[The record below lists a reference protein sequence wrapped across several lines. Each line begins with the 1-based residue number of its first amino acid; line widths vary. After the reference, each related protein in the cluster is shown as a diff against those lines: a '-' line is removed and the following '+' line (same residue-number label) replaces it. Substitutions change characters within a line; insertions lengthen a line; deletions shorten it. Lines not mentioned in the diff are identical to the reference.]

1 MAHLFVYGTLRPE
14 ASDPA
19 GRRARERLAAES
31 RPIGPAATHGLLYDL
46 GRYPG
51 LWCAGDGRVVGSVVE
66 LAGPQATF
74 AWLDLYE
81 GGEYE
86 RVRRQVALEAGGV
99 VEAWL
104 YALRR
109 RPTGAASVQ
118 GGDWMSLAGPRS
130 TALKPRVSSPS
141 RQFRRSR
148 T

>member
-1 MAHLFVYGTLRPE
+1 MAHLFVYGTLRP
-14 ASDPA
+14 AANDPA
-19 GRRARERLAAES
+19 GRRARECLATES
-31 RPIGPAATHGLLYDL
+31 RPVGPAATHGVLYDL

-51 LWCAGDGRVVGSVVE
+51 LWFAGAGRVVGNVVE
-66 LAGPQATF
+66 LTGPQATF

-86 RVRRQVALEAGGV
+86 RVRRQVALETGGA

-109 RPTGAASVQ
+109 RPAGAAIVQ

-141 RQFRRSR
+141 RRFHRSR

>member
-1 MAHLFVYGTLRPE
+1 MAHLFVFGTLRP
-14 ASDPA
+14 AANDPF
-19 GRRARERLAAES
+19 GRRARDRLAAES
-31 RPIGPAATHGLLYDL
+31 RPGGPAATHGVLYDL

-51 LWCAGDGRVVGSVVE
+51 LWPVGAGRVLGNIVE
-66 LAGPQATF
+66 LAAPQATF

-86 RVRRQVALEAGGV
+86 RVRRQVALEAGGEV
-99 VEAWL
+99 GAWL

-109 RPTGAASVQ
+109 RPTRAASVP

-130 TALKPRVSSPS
+130 TTLKPRVSSPL
-141 RQFRRSR
+141 RRFHRSR

>member
-1 MAHLFVYGTLRPE
+1 MAHLFVYGPPRPE
-14 ASDPA
+14 ANDPS

-31 RPIGPAATHGLLYDL
+31 RSVGPAATHGLLYDL
-46 GRYPG
+46 VRYPG
-51 LWCAGDGRVVGSVVE
+51 LWFAGDGRVVGNVVE

-86 RVRRQVALEAGGV
+86 RVRRQVALEAGGE

-109 RPTGAASVQ
+109 RPKGAASVQ

-141 RQFRRSR
+141 RRFPRSR